1 MYINP
6 LDDTAN
12 KYNNTYHRTIKMK
25 PVDEKWNTYINSSE
39 QIHAK
44 DSKFKI
50 GDIVRISKY
59 EKIFA
64 KGYVPN
70 WSKVF
75 VITKIKNTVPW
86 TYVVSDFKGE
96 EIVRTFYKK
105 ELQKVIK
112 RQGVKLYFK
121 WKGYNNSFNSWVDK
135 KDIV

>member
-1 MYINP
+1 MKNETHI
-6 LDDTAN
+6 LTLVN
-12 KYNNTYHRTIKMK
+12 KLML
-25 PVDEKWNTYINSSE
+25 
-39 QIHAK
+39 
-44 DSKFKI
+44 KI